1 MADLY
6 RDNYSK
12 AYPFDFI
19 DGVGRGYSFD
29 TAANAAKNWYHA
41 RTINSKTEARAILAT
56 NRTAAGI
63 SFNAYMYGS
72 PKATAENFLFFSEN
86 VQSGMTTG
94 GTQKW
99 NSYGGANTTQTP
111 IWSQIVM
118 PDGTT
123 NGVKCLTDGA
133 DPNNGIYQPFVSTSV
148 LEKGKMYTAS
158 VWACGD
164 SGGGAYTA
172 NPTMRISYFS
182 PTVVSSVFSPNIQLS
197 STPTRVSW
205 TFIAMESSSV
215 TAENIAFGSGSGTP
229 PPALLVFWGAQLVEG
244 NVPGEYLPTS
254 TNWNK
259 VTSVTGP
266 TTTTVGKASADH
278 YDIYST
284 SIHVPPTSSV
294 FLDIA
299 PFTISTN
306 NSNAATP
313 AISIYG
319 LY

>member
-6 RDNYSK
+6 RDIYSE
-12 AYPFDFI
+12 AYAFDFI
-19 DGVGRGYSFD
+19 DGVGRGYCFED
-29 TAANAAKNWYHA
+29 FAANNWYHS

-56 NRTAAGI
+56 NTSGAGI

-86 VQSGMTTG
+86 IQSGITTG
-94 GTQKW
+94 TQRW
-99 NSYGGANTTQTP
+99 NAYNGAATTQNP
-111 IWSQIVM
+111 RWSQIVM

-123 NGVKCLTDGA
+123 NGVKCLTA
-133 DPNNGIYQPFVSTSV
+133 VHPNCGLYQPLKSTSIV
-148 LEKGKMYTAS
+148 EKGKIYTAS

-164 SGGGAYTA
+164 SGGGSYTT

-182 PTVVSSVFSPNIQLS
+182 QSLTKSVFSPDFKLS
-197 STPTRVSW
+197 ETPTRFSW
-205 TFIAMESSSV
+205 TFVAMEGS
-215 TAENIAFGSGSGTP
+215 AAADENIAFGNGSGSP
-229 PPALLVFWGAQLVEG
+229 PIANIVFWGAQLVEG
-244 NVPGEYLPTS
+244 NVPGAYLPTS

-259 VTSVTGP
+259 VSGGIGS
-266 TTTTVGKASADH
+266 TTTTVGAASSDH
-278 YDIYST
+278 YDIYSA
-284 SIHVPPTSSV
+284 SVHVPPTSSV

-306 NSNAATP
+306 NVGAATP

>member
-19 DGVGRGYSFD
+19 DGVGRGYCFE
-29 TAANAAKNWYHA
+29 ANAANNWYHA
-41 RTINSKTEARAILAT
+41 STINSKSEVRALLAT
-56 NRTAAGI
+56 NTTASGI

-72 PKATAENFLFFSEN
+72 PKATAENFLFFGEN
-86 VQSGMTTG
+86 IQSGITTG
-94 GTQKW
+94 TQIW
-99 NSYGGANTTQTP
+99 NAYSGAATTQNP
-111 IWSQIVM
+111 RWSQIVM

-123 NGVKCLTDGA
+123 NGVKCLTA
-133 DPNNGIYQPFVSTSV
+133 VQPNCGLYQPLKSTSI
-148 LEKGKMYTAS
+148 LERGKIYTAS

-164 SGGGAYTA
+164 SGGGVYTT

-182 PTVVSSVFSPNIQLS
+182 ETLGKSVFSPDFTLS
-197 STPTRVSW
+197 ATPTRFSW
-205 TFIAMESSSV
+205 TFIAMEGV
-215 TAENIAFGSGSGTP
+215 ANTNENIAFGNGSESP
-229 PPALLVFWGAQLVEG
+229 PIANIVFWGAQLVEG
-244 NVPGEYLPTS
+244 NVAGAYLPTS

-259 VTSVTGP
+259 VSSGIGS
-266 TTTTVGKASADH
+266 TTTTVGAASADH

-284 SIHVPPTSSV
+284 SVHVPPTSSV

-306 NSNAATP
+306 NKATATP